1 MVERTVLL
9 RLPALL
15 ENVSHLE
22 HVLEFI
28 ADLVMQLEINLFSFN
43 VFAVFIVLANLLVV
57 LLIPPFSVDHSPVLL
72 ALVETQQI
80 DC

>member
-1 MVERTVLL
+1 ML
-9 RLPALL
+9 RVPALL

>member
-1 MVERTVLL
+1 MLL

-22 HVLEFI
+22 HVFEFI

-43 VFAVFIVLANLLVV
+43 VFALFIVLANLLVI

>member
-1 MVERTVLL
+1 ML

>member
-1 MVERTVLL
+1 MVERTALL

>member
-1 MVERTVLL
+1 MVERTALL

-43 VFAVFIVLANLLVV
+43 VFAVFIVLANLLVI